1 MILWL
6 LFAGACGHD
15 QSWHDEGRCDASS
28 MVQMKAGA
36 TQAIDCDGWVLADP
50 DASCSDACGA
60 DLCTAESID
69 KMFITRG
76 PELKRLVKVC
86 FGVVTLTDGFVAE
99 DNFPYHPS
107 VFYQRIYAEPGDLSQ
122 PTQKGL
128 FEPTE
133 ILEPLTSTTCDAKRA
148 NPANNYGRRI
158 CFCSS
163 SGPVTGDRHITTLR
177 GDHYT
182 LLKQGTFLAWSF
194 RKTSFNSGIQ
204 PVEWQLL
211 ASYSGARF
219 TTAGLL
225 LIDHTHSV
233 MELTAKDCQW
243 RGRQSGGEWHNA
255 TVGVDGEDRPAYVEV
270 IALNRTIKG
279 HLHIESV
286 MKLKMKEEDQ
296 TNSVAELVTHCKP
309 GERLDFKVRM
319 YDQDDLDHVGG
330 ELGAPKHR
338 AEKQVSFLSS
348 KHINMKTDSEF
359 EVPMAWLTLGGSEE
373 ADSYLK
379 TRMQAGAE
387 VGVSLLQSCSEA
399 ERICAKH
406 LVDLEESEAF
416 ADCVFDVCNG
426 GNEADAE
433 AAAEMLA
440 E

>member
-6 LFAGACGHD
+6 LFAVASGYD
-15 QSWHDEGRCDASS
+15 QSCHDEGRCDASS

-36 TQAIDCDGWVLADP
+36 TQAIDCDGWVLAAPGTD
-50 DASCSDACGA
+50 CSDTCGA
-60 DLCTAESID
+60 DLCTAESIE
-69 KMFITRG
+69 KMSRKLFNGWR
-76 PELKRLVKVC
+76 RLVSEC
-86 FGVVTLTDGFVAE
+86 FGVVTRTADRNVAFADLRYAPFVLYE
-99 DNFPYHPS
+99 
-107 VFYQRIYAEPGDLSQ
+107 RILSEEGQ
-122 PTQKGL
+122 
-128 FEPTE
+128 FEPIQIVEQQTA
-133 ILEPLTSTTCDAKRA
+133 SSCDAKRA
-148 NPANNYGRRI
+148 NETNKYGRRI

-182 LLKQGTFLAWSF
+182 LLKQRTFLAWSF

-204 PVEWQLL
+204 APVEWQLL

-243 RGRQSGGEWHNA
+243 RGRQPGGEWHNA
-255 TVGVDGEDRPAYVEV
+255 TVGVNGEDRPSYVEV
-270 IALNRTIKG
+270 IDLNRTIKG
-279 HLHIESV
+279 HLHTGSV

-296 TNSVAELVTHCKP
+296 TNSVAKLVTHCKP
-309 GERLDFKVRM
+309 GDRLDFIVRM

-348 KHINMKTDSEF
+348 KHMVNMKTDSEF
-359 EVPMAWLTLGGSEE
+359 EVPTAWLTLGGSEE

-379 TRMQAGAE
+379 TRMQAGA
-387 VGVSLLQSCSEA
+387 GVSLTQKSCSEA

-406 LVDLEESEAF
+406 LEESEAF
-416 ADCVFDVCNG
+416 ADCVFDVCNS